1 MCFSVIDA
9 LFCEFLSVLQRSCRY
24 AALSEGIHPSRVSGP
39 SGLPLATPFPGIP
52 LERFDI

>member
-1 MCFSVIDA
+1 MCFSVIDT
-9 LFCEFLSVLQRSCRY
+9 LFCEFLSVLQRSCLY
-24 AALSEGIHPSRVSGP
+24 AAISEGIHPSRVSGP